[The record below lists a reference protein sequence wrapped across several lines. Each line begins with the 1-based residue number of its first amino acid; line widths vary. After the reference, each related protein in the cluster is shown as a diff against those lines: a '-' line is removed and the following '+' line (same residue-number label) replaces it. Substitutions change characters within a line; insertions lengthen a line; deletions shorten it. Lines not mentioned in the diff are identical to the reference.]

1 MDYLSE
7 LSELAD
13 EEDKWITRVKDEN
26 QQWEIHPYG
35 GFIEVVLKDFGGKTA
50 LGQQS
55 PTLLRRE

>member
-1 MDYLSE
+1 MDDLSE

-26 QQWEIHPYG
+26 QQWEVHPYG
-35 GFIEVVLKDFGGKTA
+35 DFIEVVHREFGGKTA

-55 PTLLRRE
+55 LAFLRRE